1 MFSQV
6 DVPLTSSVSTYSGFP
21 CFVCIS
27 LSGVVYAMPCAF
39 ISVLNAPKLLNTT
52 EHFSLLESRP
62 LNSNSCTAK
71 SKLGVSKSF
80 SSVPYQSVALFN
92 KTLAVQPPTVIVGNG
107 FVSVGVILI
116 LCCLNVGFPWK
127 FSLNCPTPVL
137 SLHSKSQNLSFLIC
151 PNFLLLFFNL
161 YFLLISGKYNV
172 PPTQSL

>member
-1 MFSQV
+1 MKLTAEEMNKNELLLPQPESKQSNLVLKYSFLSTILVLSHIFLWCACPPMFSQV
-6 DVPLTSSVSTYSGFP
+6 DVPLASSVSTYSGFP

-27 LSGVVYAMPCAF
+27 LSGVVYAIPCAF

-116 LCCLNVGFPWK
+116 LCCLNVGFP
-127 FSLNCPTPVL
+127 
-137 SLHSKSQNLSFLIC
+137 
-151 PNFLLLFFNL
+151 
-161 YFLLISGKYNV
+161 
-172 PPTQSL
+172 